1 MKKIILKIVVF
12 VLAAFAFADTFNPP
26 VGAHNIYNL
35 SSPTQLASASSA
47 AGGGIFMPGP
57 DAIAF
62 NPALTATEQR
72 IQLDVGFSALVQTLA
87 NRNSGFSFQT
97 GIMIPTKFL
106 VFSSVVNGLL
116 TPVDETALA
125 LGNSLNAKAGLSKE
139 ITERLSLGLSLSGGV
154 FWGAKTDWAL
164 GADVG
169 ILYNFGE
176 LGFLRDFRLGV
187 SVLNLGKYYNDVSLK
202 GVKNNAITV
211 NFPTLATTRV
221 GIATLLVKTK
231 PFSAGFSFDIAT
243 PCFMDLI
250 LDAGFQMSFFD
261 TVFVSVAESMDLV
274 EVLNGYNNFLPSVSL
289 GVKFNFNAKN
299 NEYLKSRSWDSS
311 QMLTSVAWQE
321 RYDTVHAA
329 SAGLRLYLGQKDTTP
344 PEIKM
349 WADEEE

>member
-1 MKKIILKIVVF
+1 M
-12 VLAAFAFADTFNPP
+12 
-26 VGAHNIYNL
+26 
-35 SSPTQLASASSA
+35 
-47 AGGGIFMPGP
+47 
-57 DAIAF
+57 
-62 NPALTATEQR
+62 
-72 IQLDVGFSALVQTLA
+72 
-87 NRNSGFSFQT
+87 
-97 GIMIPTKFL
+97 
-106 VFSSVVNGLL
+106 
-116 TPVDETALA
+116 
-125 LGNSLNAKAGLSKE
+125 
-139 ITERLSLGLSLSGGV
+139 
-154 FWGAKTDWAL
+154 
-164 GADVG
+164 
-169 ILYNFGE
+169 
-176 LGFLRDFRLGV
+176 
-187 SVLNLGKYYNDVSLK
+187 NLGKYYNEVSLK
-202 GVKNNAITV
+202 GVKNNDITV

-274 EVLNGYNNFLPSVSL
+274 EVLNGYNNFLPSISL